1 VFREVD
7 ERSPD
12 GTEELLSVSHL
23 TGVTPR
29 SEKTVNMFLA
39 EDYSGAKLCRENDFV
54 FNTMW
59 AWMGALGCSPQT
71 GIVSSSYGVYRLLD
85 SVTVNPWYLDL
96 LLRTSLYIAEYNRR
110 STGVNSSRLRLYPDK
125 FLDMSILL
133 PPKNTQDRIVAF
145 LDAKTAEID
154 EAIAKKQRL
163 IELLHEQKAILIN
176 RAVTQGLNPSTPLRD
191 SGVPWIGEIPSHWA
205 VKRLAFL
212 AELLQTGPF
221 GSQLHQS
228 DYIENGIPAINPS
241 QMKNGVITP
250 DPKTTVSEK
259 TALQLAR
266 HRLKKGDIVFA
277 RRGEMGR
284 CGLVI
289 DGQEGWLCGTGSI
302 LFRPKLELL
311 NPLFTVITLGC
322 DFVKKNLEYISVG
335 ATMDNLNTAILSKVS
350 IPVPPAEEQSDIV
363 ERARS
368 IETEISGL
376 VENEFTSIDYLNEL
390 KRVIIA
396 EAVTGKIKI

>member
-1 VFREVD
+1 
-7 ERSPD
+7 
-12 GTEELLSVSHL
+12 
-23 TGVTPR
+23 
-29 SEKTVNMFLA
+29 
-39 EDYSGAKLCRENDFV
+39 
-54 FNTMW
+54 
-59 AWMGALGCSPQT
+59 
-71 GIVSSSYGVYRLLD
+71 
-85 SVTVNPWYLDL
+85 
-96 LLRTSLYIAEYNRR
+96 
-110 STGVNSSRLRLYPDK
+110 
-125 FLDMSILL
+125 MSILL